1 MDGHCYSRLIV
12 TPAQGISGQEQLAYG
27 DETEYPVSLLGIEQ
41 ILHQAPENGDDQQVE
56 NTNPDIENAGK

>member
-12 TPAQGISGQEQLAYG
+12 TPTQDISGQEQLAYG
-27 DETEYPVSLLGIEQ
+27 DETEYPVNLLGIEQ